1 MSEYQDV
8 FKEPHTYHDHNDNA
22 EKALLASSS
31 SDDDMHGVKH
41 TVSIAKNLAKGP
53 SPPWTAAQLKSL
65 PKKRAMPEADEYG
78 GEHTAAIARGI
89 ARGPAKTRAPEEIA
103 ALNIIHGRTK
113 RFRPTMEG
121 GSRRRRQ
128 RRQSKRKSSTQ
139 KRRRK

>member
-8 FKEPHTYHDHNDNA
+8 FNEPHTYHHHNDTA

-31 SDDDMHGVKH
+31 SDDDMHRVKH

-53 SPPWTAAQLKSL
+53 STPWTAAQLKSL

-78 GEHTAAIARGI
+78 VEHTAAI

-103 ALNIIHGRTK
+103 ALNIIHDRMK
-113 RFRPTMEG
+113 RSRSTMEG
-121 GSRRRRQ
+121 GSRRRR

>member
-8 FKEPHTYHDHNDNA
+8 FKEPHTYRHHNDTA

-31 SDDDMHGVKH
+31 SDDDMHGFKH

-53 SPPWTAAQLKSL
+53 STPWTAAQLKSL

-78 GEHTAAIARGI
+78 VEHTAAIARGI

-103 ALNIIHGRTK
+103 ALNIIHDRMK
-113 RFRPTMEG
+113 RSRATMEG
-121 GSRRRRQ
+121 GSRRR

>member
-8 FKEPHTYHDHNDNA
+8 FKEPHTYHHHNDTA

-31 SDDDMHGVKH
+31 SDDDMHGFKH
-41 TVSIAKNLAKGP
+41 TVSVAKNLAKGP
-53 SPPWTAAQLKSL
+53 STPWTAARLKSL

-78 GEHTAAIARGI
+78 VEHTAAIARGI

-103 ALNIIHGRTK
+103 ALNIIYDRMK
-113 RFRPTMEG
+113 RSRATMEG
-121 GSRRRRQ
+121 GSRRR

>member
-8 FKEPHTYHDHNDNA
+8 FKEPHTYHHHNDTA

-31 SDDDMHGVKH
+31 SDDDMHGFKH

-53 SPPWTAAQLKSL
+53 STPWTAALLKSL

-78 GEHTAAIARGI
+78 VEHTAAIARGI

-103 ALNIIHGRTK
+103 ALNIIHDRMK
-113 RFRPTMEG
+113 RSRATMEG
-121 GSRRRRQ
+121 GSRRR